1 MNWTYL
7 CAFDNLIEVRG
18 VGLLEICLQLHLHVG
33 MEFSHL
39 NIVKPLNL
47 DARLVKKYIK
57 HWSLIIQPPAVSL
70 FPLLWKFK
78 YKIHL
83 RAICQGE
90 LDIGRI
96 KFLKVFPD
104 MAEYLCT
111 VSDKTMTVFF
121 DVRLNILILT
131 PYFLSELLCTG
142 ALWPR
147 FVVSHISDWL
157 HCNPNQPKSQSKEL
171 ERVCSCHWNCRLP
184 ALCELTQHF
193 IRLHCASLP
202 QTLISRFYLKI

>member
-1 MNWTYL
+1 MRIWQPHWG
-7 CAFDNLIEVRG
+7 ARG
-18 VGLLEICLQLHLHVG
+18 GAAWDLPPTSSACWNGIQSPKHSETI
-33 MEFSHL
+33 
-39 NIVKPLNL
+39 KPRCE
-47 DARLVKKYIK
+47 AGEKVHK
-57 HWSLIIQPPAVSL
+57 SLITDHPTTSSYISFSL